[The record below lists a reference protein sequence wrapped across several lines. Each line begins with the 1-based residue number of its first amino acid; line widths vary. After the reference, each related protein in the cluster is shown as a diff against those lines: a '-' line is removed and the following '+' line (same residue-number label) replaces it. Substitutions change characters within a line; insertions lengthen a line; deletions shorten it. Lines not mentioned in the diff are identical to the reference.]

1 MHFPFI
7 ADGSLLLMPPTITAP
22 VMILAGGRSPEH
34 EVSMASGDHMRC
46 LLEPICKY
54 LGLIHLLEDGSW
66 KPHHD
71 LGEAFICPDKLMA
84 AYAHH
89 LTGRWVEP
97 SKICAFP
104 VTHGSFGENGSLQGW
119 LEMGGYSYVGSG
131 VLGSAMAMD
140 KVTAKRLFLQLN
152 IPTLPWCEITHST
165 WKQNSEAA
173 LAKLG
178 ELSFA
183 GEAVKSWVVK
193 PHCLGS
199 SIGISVAHNHHEL
212 MDAVSQAFLH
222 DHTVMVEP
230 YLKERTE
237 IECAVM
243 VGSVIKISEPCEAWT
258 RNEVYSYHHKYGD
271 HTPLGVA
278 DYLSD
283 AQRQKLNE
291 SVRRVVSAFRLSG
304 LCRMDWFYLRDQGQL
319 YLNEVNTIPGLGPQS
334 HALQLWQLSGAD
346 ISSVM
351 YELIESSLHGA

>member
-1 MHFPFI
+1 
-7 ADGSLLLMPPTITAP
+7 MPSTISAP

-34 EVSMASGDHMRC
+34 TVSMASGDHMWH
-46 LLEPICKY
+46 LLGPICKH
-54 LGLIHLLEDGSW
+54 LGLIHLMEDGSW
-66 KPHHD
+66 KPLHD

-97 SKICAFP
+97 AEICAFP
-104 VTHGSFGENGSLQGW
+104 VTHGSFGENGCLQGW

-140 KVTAKRLFLQLN
+140 KVTAKRLFLQLG
-152 IPTLPWCEITHST
+152 IPTLPWCELTHKA
-165 WKQNSEAA
+165 WKQDAEAA

-178 ELSFA
+178 KLSFA
-183 GEAVKSWVVK
+183 GKGLMSWVVK

-199 SIGISVAHNHHEL
+199 SIGISVAHNHQEL
-212 MDAVSQAFLH
+212 RDAISGAFLH

-230 YLKERTE
+230 YLKDRTE

-243 VGSVIKISEPCEAWT
+243 VAGPVVKISEPCEAWN

-271 HTPLGVA
+271 HTPVVLA

-283 AQRQKLNE
+283 RQRQKLAEN
-291 SVRRVVSAFRLSG
+291 VRRVVAAFRLSG
-304 LCRMDWFYLRDQGQL
+304 LCRMDWFYSRDQGQL

-334 HALQLWQLSGAD
+334 HALQLWRLSGKD
-346 ISSVM
+346 ISSM
-351 YELIESSLHGA
+351 MCELIESSLHGA